1 MRVGGVHASH
11 VMRIGL
17 VVYGR
22 LDTLTGGY
30 LYDRF
35 LVEALRGRGHRVEVI
50 SLALRP
56 YPLRLLDNL
65 FWRPVRR
72 PAGRNWDL
80 MLQDALCHPSL
91 VLSNRRMRTRGRPPI
106 VAIVHQLL
114 CRQPRARLLNCA
126 YGEVEKAYFRT
137 VDGALFTSR
146 FTRDGARELIG
157 RGIPMEV
164 VPPAGDRLG
173 RLQSDRALLERSRRP
188 GPLQLLFVG
197 NLSPVKGL
205 HRLLE
210 CLSRLPFGEWRLTV
224 AGSLTTH
231 CSYTRRIRDL
241 ISRRGLDLQV
251 QLTGA
256 VDEERLRSL
265 YMSSQ
270 LFVMPFAHEGF
281 GIAALEAMA
290 FGLPVIG
297 SAEGGVRT
305 FVEHGRNGFLT
316 AARDEAAVRRHIGQ
330 LHRSRD
336 QLAAMGQA
344 ALQSFAA
351 MPGWERAMQYGCETL
366 EHMAGVPQRVNAAK
380 EPGRP

>member
-1 MRVGGVHASH
+1 
-11 VMRIGL
+11 MRIGL
-17 VVYGR
+17 VIYGR

-35 LVEALRGRGHRVEVI
+35 LVEALRGRGHRVDVI
-50 SLALRP
+50 SLALKP

-65 FWRPVRR
+65 FWRRTLR
-72 PAGRNWDL
+72 PAAGNWDL

-91 VLSNRRMRTRGRPPI
+91 VLSNRRIRARGRPSI
-106 VAIVHQLL
+106 VAVVHQVL
-114 CRQPRARLLNCA
+114 CRQPRDRLLNCA
-126 YGEVEKAYFRT
+126 FGGVEKAYLRT
-137 VDGALFTSR
+137 LDGALFASR

-157 RGIPMEV
+157 REIPMEV

-173 RLQSDRALLERSRRP
+173 RLQSDRALLERSRQA
-188 GPLQLLFVG
+188 GPLKLLFVG

-205 HRLLE
+205 HRLLQS
-210 CLSRLPFGEWRLTV
+210 LSRQPFAEWRLTV

-231 CSYTRRIRDL
+231 RSYTRRIRGL
-241 ISRRGLDLQV
+241 IARRGLESQV
-251 QLTGA
+251 HLAGA
-256 VDEERLRSL
+256 VNAERLRSL

-316 AARDEAAVRRHIGQ
+316 AAGDEAAVRRHVGQ
-330 LHRSRD
+330 LHRNRD

-344 ALQSFAA
+344 ALQRFAV
-351 MPGWERAMQYGCETL
+351 MPGWERAMQHGCEVL
-366 EHMAGVPQRVNAAK
+366 EHMAGVPLRATASAGV
-380 EPGRP
+380 ERP